1 MIIKGLKM
9 PEEDHDYLGE
19 FCYEFV
25 RTMALVTLR
34 DMAYSDISGEEMK
47 EQSKGIF
54 RLLNTNAKHY
64 AGDNEQFRGT
74 NYDN

>member
-1 MIIKGLKM
+1 MN
-9 PEEDHDYLGE
+9 EDYDYLGE
-19 FCYEFV
+19 YCYDFV

-34 DMAYSDISGEEMK
+34 DMAYGEISGEEMK

-54 RLLNTNAKHY
+54 RLLKTNAAHF
-64 AGDNEQFRGT
+64 AGDNEKYRGA